1 MASSLLSLP
10 PQKLNVMKCSDYNGG
25 SKKTA
30 DFAVT
35 SIASVD
41 AMHVSRIAGVVKAF
55 RGDISGEFVTRGVV
69 LGTMAGI
76 DALEC
81 RVPPEAI
88 AFLVPVLRMDYAVTV
103 ETSVEGRH
111 IYDVWIPGVP
121 DARPLRL
128 RVHPT
133 CRRMWQTE
141 GTVVFDIDAL
151 AVDSHSMF
159 LRMQPMSF
167 RGVDDRLSFVI
178 DRVRRGTFCVLAA
191 TTTDRGAAMQ
201 RAVGLVSAGR
211 VMDDA
216 VMGRSAWVV
225 ASWETFVR
233 NPGSVR
239 RARGPLSAFQL
250 SSSSLPL
257 PSKHDVCPLCQETF
271 ALDDLVINLGCNH
284 NFHGACSSNDGIC
297 TWMSTH
303 DTCPC
308 CRENLAV

>member
-1 MASSLLSLP
+1 M
-10 PQKLNVMKCSDYNGG
+10 
-25 SKKTA
+25 
-30 DFAVT
+30 
-35 SIASVD
+35 SIASMTAID

-55 RGDISGEFVTRGVV
+55 RGDISGEFASRGVV
-69 LGTMAGI
+69 QGNMAGI
-76 DALEC
+76 STLEC

-103 ETSVEGRH
+103 ETGSCVDARRH
-111 IYDVWIPGVP
+111 IYDVWIPGMP
-121 DARPLRL
+121 DIRPLRL

-141 GTVVFDIDAL
+141 GTVIFDVDAL

-159 LRMQPMSF
+159 LRMQPMAF
-167 RGVDDRLSFVI
+167 RGVDDRLAFVI
-178 DRVRRGTFCVLAA
+178 DRVRRGAFCVLA
-191 TTTDRGAAMQ
+191 TTTSDRGAAMR
-201 RAVGLVSAGR
+201 RAIEMVAAGR

-216 VMGRSAWVV
+216 VMGRSAWVA
-225 ASWETFVR
+225 ASWETLVR

-239 RARGPLSAFQL
+239 RTRGPSSAFHL

-257 PSKHDVCPLCQETF
+257 PAKHDVCPLCQETF
-271 ALDDLVINLGCNH
+271 ALDDMVINLGCNH
-284 NFHGACSSNDGIC
+284 NFHGACSSNEGIC
-297 TWMSTH
+297 TWMSSH